1 MIKTLN
7 QQAGGTV
14 SDTPVMSIDL
24 LPTLADISGVKID
37 RSVAKEIDGIS
48 LKKLLTTGRNNL
60 KRESLFWHYPH
71 YHSEGAT
78 PYSAVRNGD
87 WKLIHIIET
96 DSYELY
102 NLKDDIGEQ
111 RNLIDENPKVK
122 VRLQK
127 ELENWKLRMNAQ
139 MPTVR

>member
-1 MIKTLN
+1 
-7 QQAGGTV
+7 
-14 SDTPVMSIDL
+14 
-24 LPTLADISGVKID
+24 
-37 RSVAKEIDGIS
+37 
-48 LKKLLTTGRNNL
+48 
-60 KRESLFWHYPH
+60 
-71 YHSEGAT
+71 
-78 PYSAVRNGD
+78 VRNGD